1 MKKIVLIA
9 LIAVLGSVACKKYK
23 VAPAPDTEPIIFPDT
38 SAKVMF
44 INASPNSV
52 PVDFLAN
59 AVRIYQT
66 SLAYPNTTQ
75 YIKYK
80 PDSTLFKANVTGT
93 AVEIISTKK
102 FLSKKKAYSFF
113 LIDNISNK
121 AHLFLEDD
129 LETPA
134 AGKAKVRFIHLSPD
148 SPAFD
153 IATTGGVVFVSN
165 KAFKSTTG
173 FVNLNVGDYNFELRL
188 VGTSTVQYAI
198 PKMTLEE
205 GKLYTLFIKGY
216 ANGTNLQSFGTQLIN
231 NN

>member
-9 LIAVLGSVACKKYK
+9 LIVLFGSAACKKYTA
-23 VAPAPDTEPIIFPDT
+23 APVPNTEPIIYPDT

-52 PVDFLAN
+52 PVDFLVN

-66 SLAYPNTTQ
+66 NLAYPSTTP
-75 YIKYK
+75 YIKFK

-93 AVEIISTKK
+93 TVEIISTKK
-102 FLSKKKAYSFF
+102 FLSKKKAYSFY
-113 LIDNISNK
+113 LVDNISNK

-129 LETPA
+129 LETPTT
-134 AGKAKVRFIHLSPD
+134 GKTKVRFIHLSPD

-153 IATTGGVVFVSN
+153 IATTGGIVFVSN
-165 KAFKSTTG
+165 KAFKSATG
-173 FVNLNVGDYNFELRL
+173 FLNLNSGDYNFELRL
-188 VGTSTVQYAI
+188 AGTSTVQYAL